1 MISIPWRQQMGLMLV
16 LVSVEGQEVSRAGM
30 TRTAMNRIANAL
42 TEAVPEAN
50 VEAQAVP
57 VVPAVNVEVPVVFLD
72 LANRHRHQIRS
83 ILGR

>member
-1 MISIPWRQQMGLMLV
+1 
-16 LVSVEGQEVSRAGM
+16 
-30 TRTAMNRIANAL
+30 MNRIANAL

-57 VVPAVNVEVPVVFLD
+57 VVPAVNVEVRAVFLD